1 MTEDQSPI
9 EAPIT
14 DLLIAWSRGN
24 EQARDALV
32 PLVYGHLCALAGRIL
47 SGERANHTL
56 ASSALVHEAFLRMV
70 EIEKVGWNDRAH
82 FFALCARLMRRILID
97 YARKHRASKRREG
110 GRALPLLE
118 YALSDTI
125 RHPDLLALDQAL
137 DRLADRNSQQ
147 ARIVELRYF
156 GGLDR
161 EEIAAVLGI
170 SSATVTRRWR
180 MARAWLFR
188 QLSQSTPPRDPAA
201 EPLG

>member
-1 MTEDQSPI
+1 MIDAQPPLD
-9 EAPIT
+9 APIT
-14 DLLIAWSRGN
+14 GLLIAWSHGD
-24 EQARDALV
+24 EQARDVLV
-32 PLVYGHLCALAGRIL
+32 PLVYDQLCALAGGIL
-47 SGERANHTL
+47 RSERTNHTL

-70 EIEKVGWNDRAH
+70 EIDKVGWNDRAH

-97 YARKHRASKRREG
+97 HARKQRASKRGEG
-110 GRALPLLE
+110 GENLPLFE
-118 YALSDTI
+118 DRLSDKA
-125 RHPDLLALDQAL
+125 RDPDLLALDQAL
-137 DRLADRNSQQ
+137 ERLADRNSQQ

-188 QLSQSTPPRDPAA
+188 QLSQPVDPRRAVA
-201 EPLG
+201 ERLG